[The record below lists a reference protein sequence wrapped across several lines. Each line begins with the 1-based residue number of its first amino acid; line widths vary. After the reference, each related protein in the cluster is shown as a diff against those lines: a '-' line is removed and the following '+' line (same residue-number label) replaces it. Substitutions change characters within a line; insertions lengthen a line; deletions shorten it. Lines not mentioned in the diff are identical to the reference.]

1 MTAEERIA
9 ALEQR
14 LRRVEDELAIGR
26 LLASYGPLVDAGDAD
41 AVAEL
46 WAPDGEYSG
55 EGWHMQSRSDV
66 ADMVRSAAHQEL
78 IGDGSAHFLGP
89 VCVEVDGD
97 EAVAVCESILVRHNE
112 DGSGYRVWRAGA
124 NHLVV
129 FGMTELEGKVALVT
143 GGGAGIGEAIAR
155 RFAGEGA
162 KVVVAERGTGTGQDV
177 AEAIGGLFVPVDG
190 GSHINGVAWTPD
202 LDAAH

>member
-46 WAPDGEYSG
+46 WAPDGEYSV

-66 ADMVRSAAHQEL
+66 ADMVRSAVHQEL
-78 IGDGSAHFLGP
+78 IGGGSAHFLGP
-89 VCVEVDGD
+89 VCVDVDGD
-97 EAVAVCESILVRHNE
+97 EGSRRRDLAGRHALASSWRSNRNVRLSR
-112 DGSGYRVWRAGA
+112 SGRVVRVTSTAPPD
-124 NHLVV
+124 V
-129 FGMTELEGKVALVT
+129 MT
-143 GGGAGIGEAIAR
+143 
-155 RFAGEGA
+155 
-162 KVVVAERGTGTGQDV
+162 
-177 AEAIGGLFVPVDG
+177 
-190 GSHINGVAWTPD
+190 
-202 LDAAH
+202 